1 MTFPTCAIGDTEIQF
16 IPSTTT
22 QTIRIAATPLGTHL
36 AYLLGGTP
44 RRDGDFWML
53 EHSPE
58 VDQVIRELI
67 DALIVARYSHPLLM
81 QLRLELE

>member
-22 QTIRIAATPLGTHL
+22 QTIRIAATPRGTHL
-36 AYLLGGTP
+36 AYLLGAP
-44 RRDGDFWML
+44 QRDSDFWVL

-58 VDQVIRELI
+58 VDQVIRDLI
-67 DALIVARYSHPLLM
+67 DTLIIARYSHPLLM

>member
-1 MTFPTCAIGDTEIQF
+1 MTFPTCTIGDTEIQF
-16 IPSTTT
+16 VPSTTT

-36 AYLLGGTP
+36 AYLLGAP
-44 RRDGDFWML
+44 QRDGAFWTL

-58 VDQVIRELI
+58 VDQIIRDLI
-67 DALIVARYSHPLLM
+67 DTLIIARYSHPLLM